1 MIICF
6 RNMLED
12 TQGLEDKASIKIS
25 LSTDSSVFI
34 LYKIVLYFTFSF
46 LRKERDL
53 SKEAKKK
60 FRNSSSVLSWG
71 PQAWNALKHTN
82 LIRIRICAL
91 PLKSTK
97 YSSWSFKYKIPGS
110 YLSSLLW
117 MEFWFFLIIWEGA
130 DFSWIWKFHDLS
142 FPWTLTFQNGHKTLV
157 WIMKRTQD

>member
-1 MIICF
+1 M
-6 RNMLED
+6 
-12 TQGLEDKASIKIS
+12 
-25 LSTDSSVFI
+25 STDSSVFI

-71 PQAWNALKHTN
+71 PQARNALKHTN
-82 LIRIRICAL
+82 LIRIRIRAL

-117 MEFWFFLIIWEGA
+117 MEFWFFFFNHLRRCWFFMNMEIPWFVFPLDTNISKWPQDSCMNYEKDTGLSMMT
-130 DFSWIWKFHDLS
+130 FKFML
-142 FPWTLTFQNGHKTLV
+142 
-157 WIMKRTQD
+157 